1 MTYAYILTCP
11 HNTAQIAKK
20 ELEILWYKATIQSS
34 TSLSFEWD
42 EAAIARINLHSRVG
56 NKLFLQLA
64 TGKVSTFDDLF
75 QLVTS
80 IDWHKY
86 VLPQQPLLIDA
97 NTKRHPL
104 TSVPSIQ
111 SIAKKAIIN
120 KLVGNE
126 TDRWDEQ
133 KEIDGIDIQIMLDG
147 TLGHVLLNTTWAAL
161 HNRWYR
167 QHAGAAPLKEN
178 LAAALV
184 LSSGRKF
191 STPLIDP
198 FCGAGTIAIEAAL
211 IAKNIAPGLIRL
223 QIKPDNAFAFQ
234 GFARYDQTHLI
245 TAKETAQ
252 NKVMLAKEH
261 TIIGYDIDDTMIAI
275 AKDNAKNAWVDQY
288 IEFKTRDFIT
298 ERELHMIKWAIVTNP
313 PYWERMWGRTSSYD
327 TDWANTPEMDSQ
339 TLEHIYQKLIS
350 LYEDN
355 KDINW
360 WFITSVAD
368 TLDLIQP
375 SYWKQTLY
383 YNGALECRFFKIA
396 RL

>member
-1 MTYAYILTCP
+1 MQYILTCP

-34 TSLSFEWD
+34 TSLAFEWD
-42 EAAIARINLHSRVG
+42 EAAIARINLNSRVG

-64 TGKVSTFDDLF
+64 AGKVATFDDLF
-75 QLVTS
+75 ELVTT
-80 IDWHKY
+80 IDWAKY

-97 NTKRHPL
+97 NTKRHVL

-111 SIAKKAIIN
+111 SIAKKAIVN
-120 KLVGNE
+120 KLVGNGD
-126 TDRWDEQ
+126 DRRDEQ
-133 KEIDGIDIQIMLDG
+133 KDITGIDIQIMLDG
-147 TLGHVLLNTTWAAL
+147 ANGSLGHVLLNTTWVAL

-211 IAKNIAPGLIRL
+211 IAKNIAPGLLRL
-223 QIKPDNAFAFQ
+223 KNKPDNAFAFQ
-234 GFARYDQTHLI
+234 GFSRYDTQHLI
-245 TAKETAQ
+245 DAQ
-252 NKVMLAKEH
+252 TLAESKIMLTKEH

-275 AKDNAKNAWVDQY
+275 ARDNAKNAWVDQY
-288 IEFKTRDFIT
+288 VSFKSRDFIT
-298 ERELHMIKWAIVTNP
+298 ERDLHMTKGAIVTNP
-313 PYWERMWGRTSSYD
+313 PYGERM
-327 TDWANTPEMDSQ
+327 DSEE
-339 TLEHIYQKLIS
+339 LYAMYQKLVS

-355 KDINW
+355 RDINGG
-360 WFITSVAD
+360 FITSCAD
-368 TLDLIQP
+368 TLDIIQP
-375 SYWKQTLY
+375 SYRKQTLY
-383 YNGALECRFFKIA
+383 YNWPLECRFFKIA